1 MARDY
6 RYGHKHAQHG
16 TRRSQTGDEA
26 PWVVEAESAPARKPA
41 RKGRTSDKSPAANAA
56 ESTPAVSRPARSRP
70 PELEKALARAAGQ
83 SRAKALR
90 DPELVMD
97 ASAEP
102 VVALPQALPSAG
114 QHQSG
119 GHGVSWFK
127 WLTLLMISSLV
138 IGWLAYAPFFLAFA
152 EGMGW
157 IDADTRARWDNQP
170 LRAQVLTISQQV
182 SEAAVSKPVPLPE
195 ASKPAEPPSPPPVAF
210 TFYEELPK
218 AAINPGA
225 QPLPVRTRVPVYVQ
239 VAAIA
244 DHAQAQA
251 ERRRLA
257 QKGYMTQLSAQLQ
270 QEKSVYVLRMGP
282 YEDQRVI
289 NRLKVELSKLGV
301 DAKEVNM
308 ITASK
313 TAVDTSSQA
322 GMEQLQ
328 GVTRKAPTAAPVQTR

>member
-6 RYGHKHAQHG
+6 RYGYKHAQHG
-16 TRRSQTGDEA
+16 TRRSQSGDDAA
-26 PWVVEAESAPARKPA
+26 PVVTEVDPAPRRKSS
-41 RKGRTSDKSPAANAA
+41 RKGRTSDQSSVSTVA
-56 ESTPAVSRPARSRP
+56 EASPAVSRPARTRP

-90 DPELVMD
+90 DPEPVMD

-102 VVALPQALPSAG
+102 VVALPQASLPA
-114 QHQSG
+114 QQRAA
-119 GHGVSWFK
+119 GHGVSWFR
-127 WLTLLMISSLV
+127 WLSLLMISALV

-195 ASKPAEPPSPPPVAF
+195 APKPAEPPPPPPVAF

-270 QEKSVYVLRMGP
+270 QGKSVYVLRMGP

-313 TAVDTSSQA
+313 TAVDTSTQA

-328 GVTRKAPTAAPVQTR
+328 GSTRKAPAGSAQTR